1 MACSQVSVEEKKG
14 ISRLEQV
21 VEEISEAERAKEMKR
36 EQKRLKKKARRRE
49 KCKSNGDS
57 VNGEQKDLEP
67 KQNGTENDHGS
78 PDELEGNCQ
87 EESWDDE
94 DDRDSVDTP
103 CSCEDLQCM
112 QRAKRGPK
120 SRGTGDCGYVS
131 EIKVWSGREIRNGV
145 GGMCCH
151 PKSEKCAR
159 CQSKETEGVEVE
171 CWEDVCSSCLCPQE
185 AEIGSQKSGK
195 PKKGKSGNTKSKKV
209 C

>member
-1 MACSQVSVEEKKG
+1 M
-14 ISRLEQV
+14 
-21 VEEISEAERAKEMKR
+21 
-36 EQKRLKKKARRRE
+36 
-49 KCKSNGDS
+49 
-57 VNGEQKDLEP
+57 NGEQKDLEP

-145 GGMCCH
+145 GGTCCH

-171 CWEDVCSSCLCPQE
+171 CWGRCVFKLFVSTRSRDWQSKVGQAPRRESLETQ
-185 AEIGSQKSGK
+185 
-195 PKKGKSGNTKSKKV
+195 KSKKV